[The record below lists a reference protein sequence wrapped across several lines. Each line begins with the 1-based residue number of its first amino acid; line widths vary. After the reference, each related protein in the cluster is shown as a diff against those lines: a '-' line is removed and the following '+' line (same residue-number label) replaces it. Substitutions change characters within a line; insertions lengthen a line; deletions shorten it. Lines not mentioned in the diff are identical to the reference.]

1 MSYFYLATALVLL
14 FTATAAYVAQ
24 PSTQQDCKR
33 GTGYDFQN
41 VTDLAALRH
50 LAWFYTWG
58 VQAPDK
64 ASDYATEH
72 NIEFVPMQVHY
83 TCANLVMSWHLSA
96 ALSVYLQTCCRGIQQ
111 FVFRHTVFELLN
123 IQHST
128 GERACTLLTP
138 TVRATLA

>member
-1 MSYFYLATALVLL
+1 MYYFHLATALVLL

-24 PSTQQDCKR
+24 PPIQQDSKR

-64 ASDYATEH
+64 ASGYAAEH
-72 NIEFVPMQVHY
+72 SIEFVPMQVRH
-83 TCANLVMSWHLSA
+83 TCANLLMA
-96 ALSVYLQTCCRGIQQ
+96 GTFLQ
-111 FVFRHTVFELLN
+111 H
-123 IQHST
+123 
-128 GERACTLLTP
+128 
-138 TVRATLA
+138 